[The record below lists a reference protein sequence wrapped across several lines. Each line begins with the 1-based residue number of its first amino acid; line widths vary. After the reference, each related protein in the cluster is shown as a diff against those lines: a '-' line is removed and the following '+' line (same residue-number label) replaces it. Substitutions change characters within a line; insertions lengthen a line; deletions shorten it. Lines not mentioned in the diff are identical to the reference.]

1 MSVSVLLLAA
11 GLLLPAVA
19 AAQHAHEHGVARLN
33 VVLDGRTLVVQLES
47 PLDNLVGFEHAP
59 RNDRQRAALRKM
71 EATLQAGDR
80 LLRPSPDAGCTVKG
94 AKIDHPY
101 GTAAGPAPAPADGAK
116 STAGAGKRSGAGT
129 AETHAEVRAT
139 YELECAKPEAL
150 ARVEVLFFDS
160 FPGMKRIKAQTAAP
174 RGQGSATL
182 TARNRTLSF

>member
-1 MSVSVLLLAA
+1 MSARVLLVAA

-19 AAQHAHEHGVARLN
+19 AAQHEHGVATLN
-33 VVLDGRTLVVQLES
+33 AALDGRKLVVQLES

-71 EATLQAGDR
+71 EASLQAGNR
-80 LLRPSPDAGCTVKG
+80 LLRPSPAADCTVKG
-94 AKIDHPY
+94 VKIDHPY
-101 GTAAGPAPAPADGAK
+101 GASAGPTPAEGSKTKTEPTKGTGAK
-116 STAGAGKRSGAGT
+116 P

-150 ARVEVLFFDS
+150 ARVEVLFFEV
-160 FPGMKRIKAQTAAP
+160 FPGMKRLRAQTASP